1 MTRNLGSVSFTADP
15 PRPSPCLRGAGGGDG
30 APHRRALFPSLPPS
44 PRYSFPLVALKAKVF
59 GQAVPNPDAI
69 LLGAKTMT
77 GENLEKVFQEAAE
90 KEKEYAKELE
100 EEARRLPN
108 PVIRVL
114 LESIAEDSYKH
125 SKLYTAALEV
135 VQGKVGMISRRE
147 LEDLRRAVR
156 KHIEEEARMV
166 KLARELADSTDNP
179 RLKLILEAIYEDELR
194 HHSLLVAIEKYLEK
208 YETIE
213 EDEFWEQVWRE
224 SRWESRHRTIG
235 PRAEHR

>member
-1 MTRNLGSVSFTADP
+1 
-15 PRPSPCLRGAGGGDG
+15 
-30 APHRRALFPSLPPS
+30 
-44 PRYSFPLVALKAKVF
+44 
-59 GQAVPNPDAI
+59 
-69 LLGAKTMT
+69 MT

-166 KLARELADSTDNP
+166 KLARELADSTNNP